1 MKIAALYD
9 IHGNLPALEAVLNDV
24 RAEGVDHVVIGGDVL
39 PGPMPRECLDCLTS
53 LEMLTS
59 FVRDNGDRETV
70 AAARGQIGAAV
81 PAYFHDA
88 IRWNGAQLSP
98 GDQQIIETWPLSLR
112 MTLPGLGALLFCHA
126 TPRDDN
132 EIFTVATADEKL
144 QPLFDAAA
152 VDVVVCGHTH
162 MQFDRMVG
170 TTRVV
175 NAGSVG
181 MPFDTPGA
189 YWLLLGSAIELRRT
203 DYDLQEA
210 ARRVRQTRYPL
221 AEEFASKSIL
231 TTPSRQSMID
241 ALSKAELQ

>member
-59 FVRDNGDRETV
+59 FVRGNGDRETV

>member
-1 MKIAALYD
+1 
-9 IHGNLPALEAVLNDV
+9 
-24 RAEGVDHVVIGGDVL
+24 VIGGDVL

-59 FVRDNGDRETV
+59 FVRGNGDRETV